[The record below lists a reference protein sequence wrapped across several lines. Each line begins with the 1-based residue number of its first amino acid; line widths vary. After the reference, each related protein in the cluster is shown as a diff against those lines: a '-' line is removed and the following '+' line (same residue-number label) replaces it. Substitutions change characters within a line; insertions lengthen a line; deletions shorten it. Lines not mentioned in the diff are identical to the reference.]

1 MDAVTITVRDEA
13 GLRCQ
18 EAGIHF
24 RVRRQLIGIQGEF
37 NRKELISDQG
47 GKKRDFFVM
56 KRWYET
62 K

>member
-1 MDAVTITVRDEA
+1 MDAVTITVKDEP

-18 EAGIHF
+18 EVGIHF
-24 RVRRQLIGIQGEF
+24 RVWRQLIGIQGEF